1 MVEKEK
7 DYSYFHKGIQ
17 HLTTPSSVLISSSK
31 YLNSPELRDWIATHF
46 MRRNGPD
53 FPVPPDTTYGL
64 IQALE
69 KLRDMDAIQK
79 LIEREKT
86 LNPKFKKWIEAR
98 FLNKLKKEDFAQYG
112 KGTLGGEYYRYLTEY
127 NYEMNLS
134 GMYEPRNDLEFI
146 FLRFGQIH
154 DWEHLVSGGQ
164 FTSIGEIIPYFVR
177 LSNTHQHF
185 TPDMAQLLCEM
196 YMFGGFRMVMRGGL
210 HYPTAWL
217 TIADCMRRGLSI
229 GMASESIIMMDY
241 ESAFHLPLEEARKHL
256 GVVNA
261 EEVETVADDQVYI
274 EQRKPNEEELTRIGR
289 DDLRKIRL

>member
-1 MVEKEK
+1 MAGTEK

-17 HLTTPSSVLISSSK
+17 QLETQSSVLISSSK

-46 MRRNGPD
+46 MRRNGVD

-69 KLRDMDAIQK
+69 KLRDMDQIQQ

-98 FLNKLKKEDFAQYG
+98 FLCKMKKEDFAQYD
-112 KGTLGGEYYRYLTEY
+112 KGTLGGEYYRYLVDY
-127 NYEMNLS
+127 GFEMNLS
-134 GMYEPRNDLEFI
+134 GMYQPRNDLEFI

-154 DWEHLVSGGQ
+154 DWEHLISGGQ
-164 FTSIGEIIPYFVR
+164 FTSLGEIIPYFVR

-217 TIADCMRRGLSI
+217 TIADSMRRGLSI
-229 GMASESIIMMDY
+229 GLASESIIMMDY
-241 ESAFHLPLEEARKHL
+241 ESAFHLPIEEARKRL

-261 EEVETVADDQVYI
+261 EELETVADDQVYT
-274 EQRKPNEEELTRIGR
+274 EQRKPTEEELTRIGR
-289 DDLRKIRL
+289 DDLRSIRL